1 MTKLSFKYII
11 LIELRLE
18 EFKMLVGFTFEN
30 FASFY
35 NNTEFAM
42 TVSKSDNRY
51 KELNTF
57 NTPHGELLKSCLMY
71 GANGSG
77 KTNFINALSFMKSVV
92 TSELDV
98 QTKIIS
104 SINYFLF
111 NKSSKEKPIK
121 FSISF
126 IVDDVL
132 YDYGFS
138 ILDNKITS
146 EYLDKKVQRT
156 TNVFTRSGSGFETI
170 KLNTKDFKNVEHVI
184 KNTREDVLF
193 LSWANFCNNE
203 MAMKIYKWFDD
214 IQIFDADDTS
224 QLLSV
229 TVDYMEQNDNGK
241 EEIINLMHNV
251 GINIEDMELE
261 IKDLE
266 ITEFLMSALKKSYK
280 EKFKSMKPRGVDL
293 KVKQKVYDE
302 NWENFEMADFG
313 FELESAGTRKLF
325 EIAGPIISAI
335 NNGSVVLIDEIDAR
349 LHPALVRHLV
359 MMFSS
364 ISQNPK
370 NAQLVCNTHDVTL
383 LDEDIRRD
391 QICFLEKNEYGVSDL
406 YCLCDFTGVRK
417 DSKILKQ
424 YLLGAYGALPNIKG
438 SKMDV

>member
-1 MTKLSFKYII
+1 
-11 LIELRLE
+11 
-18 EFKMLVGFTFEN
+18 MLVGFTFEN
-30 FASFY
+30 FTSFY

-51 KELNTF
+51 RELNTF

-241 EEIINLMHNV
+241 
-251 GINIEDMELE
+251 
-261 IKDLE
+261 
-266 ITEFLMSALKKSYK
+266 
-280 EKFKSMKPRGVDL
+280 
-293 KVKQKVYDE
+293 
-302 NWENFEMADFG
+302 
-313 FELESAGTRKLF
+313 
-325 EIAGPIISAI
+325 
-335 NNGSVVLIDEIDAR
+335 
-349 LHPALVRHLV
+349 
-359 MMFSS
+359 
-364 ISQNPK
+364 
-370 NAQLVCNTHDVTL
+370 
-383 LDEDIRRD
+383 
-391 QICFLEKNEYGVSDL
+391 
-406 YCLCDFTGVRK
+406 
-417 DSKILKQ
+417 
-424 YLLGAYGALPNIKG
+424 
-438 SKMDV
+438 

>member
-1 MTKLSFKYII
+1 
-11 LIELRLE
+11 
-18 EFKMLVGFTFEN
+18 MLVGFTFEN

-77 KTNFINALSFMKSVV
+77 KTNFINALSFMKAIV

-126 IVDDVL
+126 IIDGVL

-138 ILDNKITS
+138 ILNNKITS

-156 TNVFTRSGSGFETI
+156 THVFTRSGSGFETI
-170 KLNTKDFKNVEHVI
+170 KISTPDFKNVEHVI

-203 MAMKIYKWFDD
+203 MAMKIYKWFDG

-251 GINIEDMELE
+251 GIQIEDMELE

-266 ITEFLMSALKKSYK
+266 ITEFLMSALKKNYK
-280 EKFKSMKPRGVDL
+280 EKFKSMRPRGVDL
-293 KVKQKVYDE
+293 TIKQKVYDE
-302 NWENFEMADFG
+302 KWEKYEMADFG

-349 LHPALVRHLV
+349 LHPALVRYLV
-359 MMFSS
+359 MMFNS

-370 NAQLVCNTHDVTL
+370 NAQLICNTHDVTL

-391 QICFLEKNEYGVSDL
+391 QICFLEKNEYGVSEL

-438 SKMDV
+438 SKMNV

>member
-1 MTKLSFKYII
+1 MYII
-11 LIELRLE
+11 LIESRLE

-359 MMFSS
+359 MMFNS

-370 NAQLVCNTHDVTL
+370 NAQLICNTHDVTL